1 VTIIT
6 KNVFLRGQ
14 PIKKLRHRRFG
25 PFTTEEHIGK
35 HKYILKLP
43 ATIPLHPVFHVNN
56 LRPCSTSSLRPHV
69 PGAIAKGDNEE
80 FEVFHIS
87 DVCIKLL
94 PRRRGKYLLFMTHLS
109 DDDIPHVWHRL
120 NEVHRKLAL
129 QDFLAETP
137 KRHAFAKTH
146 AYVDFM
152 YTHPTRILES
162 K

>member
-1 VTIIT
+1 MT
-6 KNVFLRGQ
+6 NVEG
-14 PIKKLRHRRFG
+14 
-25 PFTTEEHIGK
+25 E
-35 HKYILKLP
+35 
-43 ATIPLHPVFHVNN
+43 
-56 LRPCSTSSLRPHV
+56 
-69 PGAIAKGDNEE
+69 DDE
-80 FEVFHIS
+80 FEVSHIS
-87 DVCIKLL
+87 AVCIKPL
-94 PRRRGKYLLFMTHLS
+94 RGRRGKYLLFMTHLS

-137 KRHAFAKTH
+137 KRPAFAKTH